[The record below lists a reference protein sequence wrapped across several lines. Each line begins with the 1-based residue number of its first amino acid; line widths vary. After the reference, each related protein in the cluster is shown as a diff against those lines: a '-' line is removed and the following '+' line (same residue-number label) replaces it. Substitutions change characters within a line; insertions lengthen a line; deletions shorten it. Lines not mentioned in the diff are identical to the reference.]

1 MSDLMDILEDFYVS
15 VCWSPKGKQLVIGT
29 GNGTLMQFDHEL
41 KKKRDWDRPSVL
53 PQEQQFEGEG
63 WTTVDFFFQTQSL
76 LYCCMI
82 LSEVL

>member
-1 MSDLMDILEDFYVS
+1 MDILEDFYIS

-63 WTTVDFFFQTQSL
+63 WTTVDLFFSDTVTTVL
-76 LYCCMI
+76 L
-82 LSEVL
+82 SGFD